1 MEQPT
6 RPVFLYWLRWLQ
18 GCILRLLSGICWMQ
32 ECDSN
37 SLTCSEKRVRLEHPW
52 PSLNRQPSKPA
63 QIETK
68 HDAAKWEGI
77 LCNGQRVST
86 LDPAAT
92 SATATWLIRYLLL
105 LYNMTISRVDTS
117 YRENL
122 HYSWDTAWPCC
133 SFGTLIRIPTDY
145 FEGHICRLVCE
156 KIHLTCLFIH
166 WGASRQ
172 AIHRSLGSSKEAN
185 NTTFKLFPS
194 CH

>member
-18 GCILRLLSGICWMQ
+18 GCILRFLSGICWMQ

-68 HDAAKWEGI
+68 HDAAKWKGI

-105 LYNMTISRVDTS
+105 SQNMTISRVDTS
-117 YRENL
+117 YRANL
-122 HYSWDTAWPCC
+122 HYSWNTAWPCC
-133 SFGTLIRIPTDY
+133 SFGTLIRILTLL
-145 FEGHICRLVCE
+145 ITSR
-156 KIHLTCLFIH
+156 HLPPGLRKDSSDLSVHPLRSFQ
-166 WGASRQ
+166 ASDSQ
-172 AIHRSLGSSKEAN
+172 KPWL
-185 NTTFKLFPS
+185 
-194 CH
+194 

>member
-1 MEQPT
+1 
-6 RPVFLYWLRWLQ
+6 
-18 GCILRLLSGICWMQ
+18 MQ

-52 PSLNRQPSKPA
+52 PSLNCQPSKPA

-92 SATATWLIRYLLL
+92 SATATWLIKYLLL
-105 LYNMTISRVDTS
+105 LSVIYHYIISQYPELTPPTVKTFTILETPPDLAVHSGQLSGFPPYCLLRD
-117 YRENL
+117 
-122 HYSWDTAWPCC
+122 
-133 SFGTLIRIPTDY
+133 
-145 FEGHICRLVCE
+145 ICRLVCE
-156 KIHLTCLFIH
+156 KTHLTCLFIH